1 MATWKTIMARPAE
14 YSPARASSREKSGRE
29 DRRGHR
35 GSSRPPVV
43 LCRVME
49 LLEQFR
55 ARYPFPLDDFQLEA
69 IRAIEGGQSVI
80 VSAPTGA
87 GKTLGAE
94 FAIHMALA
102 TGKRIA
108 YTTPLKAL
116 SNQKFND
123 FTRAFGAETGGILTG
138 DVKVN
143 PHGRVLVMTTE
154 ILRNALYGSG
164 LDDLRYIVLDECHY
178 MGDEARGTV
187 REEIIVNAP
196 TDVLLVGLS
205 ATVANVKE
213 IADWIS
219 IVHRPIV
226 PIFHPHRPVPLSYAV
241 ADLAGEIHEIAE
253 VRAGRA
259 RLVGG
264 EPRGPDD
271 RGRWYTRRVVD
282 PGVLIDGLETR
293 GWLPAIY
300 FIFSRAGCER
310 ATDDVLAEGKS
321 LLTTAQQSDVDHAI
335 DELIH
340 DSPTVAESQLNQ
352 TVFQALRL
360 GVGLHHAGILPSLKR
375 LIELLFE
382 RGLCRVVFATE
393 TMSLGIHMPARSV
406 VLQGLTKRTD
416 RGFRSLSHNELTQMA
431 GRAGRRG
438 IDPEGKCVIALD
450 ARDGVEDLLR
460 VVDGSP
466 EPIESQF
473 KLGYGSAALLLGTGA
488 TPEVLRRRIESSF
501 GQYQNLKRIR
511 ATEADVA
518 ALQES
523 LERLRAYAAPCGD
536 FQRVGRYRRARQEV
550 EARRQA
556 LGRGARRGERT
567 AAEAEPGRLILVRR
581 GGAPA
586 LAMVLGVHSIRSHR
600 VLIEALLPHGA
611 TVRVKSGVIK
621 RIFWATP
628 PLHVP
633 RDGGRQTREDGRW
646 RRDGREGR
654 DHDRRGHDGR
664 GLRQLAEQL
673 ERLSVAELLDRE
685 RSQGPEAV
693 LSSIECHRCPWGAT
707 ARCDR
712 EWRELETVT
721 ERLGV
726 RRRQLEHLRGAYWQ
740 EFLRGVETLGQVGAV
755 RDRQLEGKGRLIA
768 GLRHDN
774 ELLVAEGVAHG
785 VFDDVSGPEAAA
797 VCSALIEEA
806 RSGDPALARAFTKRR
821 PKLKRKLDQLMRV
834 ADTVHEAQRARHLR
848 IPIAVHSGFMPA
860 VFRWASGEDD
870 WSAIV
875 EEAFGGH
882 EGDLIR
888 AMRRLI
894 ALLRQ
899 LADSPEVPAET
910 GRLLAHASRV
920 IDRGIVLESALI

>member
-1 MATWKTIMARPAE
+1 MARPVE
-14 YSPARASSREKSGRE
+14 YSP
-29 DRRGHR
+29 RRTSPPRRRPSEPR
-35 GSSRPPVV
+35 GCSRPLVV

-55 ARYPFPLDDFQLEA
+55 ARYSFPLDDFQLEA

-87 GKTLGAE
+87 GKTLVAE
-94 FAIHMALA
+94 FAIHLALA

-123 FTRAFGAETGGILTG
+123 FTRAFGADTVGILTG

-164 LDDLRYIVLDECHY
+164 LDDLGYIVLDECHY

-187 REEIIVNAP
+187 WEEIIVNAP

-241 ADLAGEIHEIAE
+241 ADLAGEVHEIAE

-259 RLVGG
+259 RLVGD
-264 EPRGPDD
+264 ESRGPDA
-271 RGRWYTRRVVD
+271 RGRWYARRVVD
-282 PGVLIDGLETR
+282 PVVLIADLEAR

-310 ATDDVLAEGKS
+310 A
-321 LLTTAQQSDVDHAI
+321 I
-335 DELIH
+335 NELVEE
-340 DSPTVAESQLNQ
+340 SPTVAESALNQ

-360 GVGLHHAGILPSLKR
+360 GVGLHHAGILPSVKR
-375 LIELLFE
+375 LIELSFE
-382 RGLCRVVFATE
+382 RGLCKVVFATE

-406 VLQGLTKRTD
+406 VLQGVTKRTD
-416 RGFRSLSHNELTQMA
+416 RGFRALSHNELTQMA

-473 KLGYGSAALLLGTGA
+473 KLGYGSAALLLATGA
-488 TPEVLRRRIESSF
+488 PPEALRRRIESSF

-511 ATEADVA
+511 EMEGEIRSLEA
-518 ALQES
+518 ALAEVK
-523 LERLRAYAAPCGD
+523 RYAAPCGD
-536 FQRVGRYRRARQEV
+536 FPRIGRYRRARQEA
-550 EARRQA
+550 EARGLA
-556 LGRGARRGERT
+556 
-567 AAEAEPGRLILVRR
+567 LIL
-581 GGAPA
+581 G
-586 LAMVLGVHSIRSHR
+586 MHSIRGYR
-600 VLIEALLPHGA
+600 VLIDALLPHGA
-611 TVRVKSGVIK
+611 VVRVKSGVVK

-633 RDGGRQTREDGRW
+633 RDLDRAS
-646 RRDGREGR
+646 EGR
-654 DHDRRGHDGR
+654 GRDGR
-664 GLRQLAEQL
+664 GLRHLAAEL
-673 ERLSVAELLDRE
+673 GRLSVAELVERE
-685 RSQGPEAV
+685 RAQGPEAA
-693 LSSIECHRCPWGAT
+693 LSAIECHRCPWGAQP
-707 ARCDR
+707 RCDR
-712 EWRELETVT
+712 EWRELEALT

-726 RRRQLEHLRGAYWQ
+726 RQRALEQQRDAYWH
-740 EFLRGVETLGQVGAV
+740 EFLRVVEVLEQFGAV
-755 RDRQLEGKGRLIA
+755 RGRRLEPRGRLIA
-768 GLRHDN
+768 GRRHDS
-774 ELLVAEGVAHG
+774 ELLVAES
-785 VFDDVSGPEAAA
+785 VFRDVFAGLTAAEAAA
-797 VCSALIEEA
+797 VASALIEEA
-806 RSGDPALARAFTKRR
+806 RSGDTAIAPPRSARRR
-821 PKLKRKLDQLMRV
+821 PPR
-834 ADTVHEAQRARHLR
+834 
-848 IPIAVHSGFMPA
+848 P
-860 VFRWASGEDD
+860 
-870 WSAIV
+870 
-875 EEAFGGH
+875 
-882 EGDLIR
+882 
-888 AMRRLI
+888 
-894 ALLRQ
+894 
-899 LADSPEVPAET
+899 
-910 GRLLAHASRV
+910 
-920 IDRGIVLESALI
+920 

>member
-1 MATWKTIMARPAE
+1 
-14 YSPARASSREKSGRE
+14 
-29 DRRGHR
+29 
-35 GSSRPPVV
+35 
-43 LCRVME
+43 ME
-49 LLEQFR
+49 LLERFR
-55 ARYPFPLDDFQLEA
+55 SRYPFPLDDFQVEA
-69 IRAIEGGQSVI
+69 IRAIEAGQSVI

-87 GKTLGAE
+87 GKTLVAE
-94 FAIHMALA
+94 FAIHAALA
-102 TGKRIA
+102 AGRRLA

-116 SNQKFND
+116 SNQKFAD
-123 FTRAFGAETGGILTG
+123 FAREFGADKVGILTG

-143 PHGRVLVMTTE
+143 PHAAILVMTTE

-164 LDDLRYIVLDECHY
+164 LDGLRYIV
-178 MGDEARGTV
+178 
-187 REEIIVNAP
+187 
-196 TDVLLVGLS
+196 LVGLS

-226 PIFHPHRPVPLSYAV
+226 PIYHPHRPVPLAYV
-241 ADLAGEIHEIAE
+241 IADLAGEIHEVDR
-253 VRAGRA
+253 VRSGRA
-259 RLVGG
+259 RVVGD

-271 RGRWYTRRVVD
+271 RGRWYTRRVVH
-282 PGVLIDGLETR
+282 PTVLIEALEAR
-293 GWLPAIY
+293 GWLPTIY
-300 FIFSRAGCER
+300 FIFSRVGCER
-310 ATDDVLAEGKS
+310 AMQDVLTEGKS
-321 LLTTAQQSDVDHAI
+321 LLAPPQQREVDTAIGDLVR
-335 DELIH
+335 E
-340 DSPTVAESQLNQ
+340 SPTVAESVLNQ
-352 TVFQALRL
+352 SVFDALRL
-360 GVGLHHAGILPSLKR
+360 GIGLHHAGILPSVKR
-375 LIELLFE
+375 LIEVLFE
-382 RGLCRVVFATE
+382 RGLCKAVFATE

-438 IDPEGKCVIALD
+438 IDPEGTCVVALD
-450 ARDGVEDLLR
+450 ARDGLEDVIR

-473 KLGYGSAALLLGTGA
+473 KLGYGSVALLLATGMEPA
-488 TPEVLRRRIESSF
+488 AIRRRIESSF

-511 ATEADVA
+511 AMEAEVDT
-518 ALQES
+518 LQAS
-523 LERLRAYAAPCGD
+523 LEGLRGYAAPCGD
-536 FQRVGRYRRARQEV
+536 FQRIGRYRRARHEV

-556 LGRGARRGERT
+556 LGRGGARRGERT

-586 LAMVLGVHSIRSHR
+586 LAMVLGVHAIRGHR

-633 RDGGRQTREDGRW
+633 RDRGREAREDGRG

-673 ERLSVAELLDRE
+673 ESLSVAELLDRE

-693 LSSIECHRCPWGAT
+693 LSSIECHRCPWGAI

-712 EWRELETVT
+712 EWRELESVT

-740 EFLRGVETLGQVGAV
+740 EFLRVVETLEQFGAV
-755 RDRQLEGKGRLIA
+755 RDNKLEAKGRLIA

-774 ELLVAEGVAHG
+774 ELLVAESVTQGIFH
-785 VFDDVSGPEAAA
+785 DVTAAEAAA
-797 VCSALIEEA
+797 ICSMLIEEA
-806 RSGDPALARAFTKRR
+806 RSGDPAVARVFLKKR
-821 PKLKRKLDQLMRV
+821 PKLKRKLDQLARI
-834 ADTVHEAQRARHLR
+834 ADTVHEAQRARH
-848 IPIAVHSGFMPA
+848 IAMPVGVHPGFMPS

-870 WSAIV
+870 WSGVV
-875 EEAFGGH
+875 EESFGGH

-888 AMRRLI
+888 ALRRLI
-894 ALLRQ
+894 DLLRQ
-899 LADSPEVPAET
+899 IGEAEEVTAET
-910 GRLLAHASRV
+910 SRLLVQAARM